1 MLKLEDVKT
10 VRIAGKGTCYM
21 LPEQFAIYSEGL
33 AKEKAAQEA
42 SKQEAKEEL
51 TPTTQAASPV
61 SVGAAA

>member
-1 MLKLEDVKT
+1 
-10 VRIAGKGTCYM
+10 M

-51 TPTTQAASPV
+51 TPTTQAASPA